1 MENKKQNIASASDI
15 KKDNITMPLNLFKE
29 RKLSMLETI
38 VLFLKNKGLPN
49 KDIAKFLNRD
59 QKTISCVLCRI
70 KSKSSK
76 NTQKQ
81 KPKVSSHLAKNQIK
95 ETKKFKP
102 RL

>member
-1 MENKKQNIASASDI
+1 MKDKKQKIASASYT
-15 KKDNITMPLNLFKE
+15 KKDNLTMPLNLFKE

-49 KDIAKFLNRD
+49 KDIAKFLNRS

-70 KSKSSK
+70 KNKSSK

-81 KPKVSSHLAKNQIK
+81 F
-95 ETKKFKP
+95 TKKTK
-102 RL
+102 